1 MLIRQ
6 KMNSNSGQLFPI
18 VLIQTSELFRFFPG
32 FLLMIAIGI
41 INGIALCKL
50 LHQLLR
56 RYRFLSRER
65 GVHITGHNNEIRI
78 LLPDGMNQAA
88 VIFSKGL
95 VMKIR

>member
-1 MLIRQ
+1 
-6 KMNSNSGQLFPI
+6 
-18 VLIQTSELFRFFPG
+18 
-32 FLLMIAIGI
+32 MIAIGI

-56 RYRFLSRER
+56 RYRFLSKER

-88 VIFSKGL
+88 VILSKGL